1 MADIISFPS
10 LLVGFH
16 QNISSIE
23 TRISRSGRLNHFLSG
38 EYHIQEGHRICSKCN
53 NTAHVHGS
61 AQIHLSHIPLG
72 NELSTLTFERMRFK
86 CPCCGSTWMQDV
98 PFKAKGHFITVQLE
112 TYAHDLLEKG
122 LSNKMVCSITGLGR
136 NTVKDIDMKRL
147 GGLYTQVG
155 TDGKRHLLKPERQT
169 TAIAVDEIKIH
180 EGPVF
185 ITVIIDLETGHILWI
200 AHGKKKKAILD
211 FIEHVGKDWF
221 DTVEAVACD
230 MNSDYQEVFEDEFD
244 HIQVVFDHFHII
256 KNFNEKVVAEVR
268 KDEQRRL
275 TREGNIEAAKALKK
289 TRYILLSKR
298 ETLQKKDQAAING
311 KIIVHEGNLFPRSE
325 KLAMGNKEQ
334 KYDDLIREN
343 ELLFKLDLIKQALDE
358 AYRSRDEIEMT
369 ELISNI
375 IDICQKTGN
384 KHFQWFARLLLNHFE
399 GIIAH
404 ASLPYSTGR
413 LEGLNNKAKQ
423 VMRQAYGYRDDEYF
437 FLKLIDSSRHSQRG
451 NQKSHRKSD

>member
-1 MADIISFPS
+1 MADVISFPS
-10 LLVGFH
+10 LLVGFF

-23 TRISRSGRLNHFLSG
+23 TRSSRSGRQNHFLSG
-38 EYHIQEGHRICSKCN
+38 EYPIQESHRICSKCN
-53 NTAHVHGS
+53 NTGHVHGS
-61 AQIHLSHIPLG
+61 TQMHLSHLPLG
-72 NELSTLTFERMRFK
+72 NELSTISFERMRFK

-98 PFKAKGHFITVQLE
+98 PFKAEGHLITVQLE
-112 TYAHDLLEKG
+112 TYAHDLLESG
-122 LSNKMVCSITGLGR
+122 LSNKMVCTITGLGR

-147 GGLYTQVG
+147 ERLYTQTG
-155 TDGKRHLLKPERQT
+155 PDGKRHILKPERQT
-169 TAIAVDEIKIH
+169 KAVAVDEIKIH

-230 MNSDYQEVFEDEFD
+230 MNSDYQEVFEEEFD
-244 HIQVVFDHFHII
+244 HIQVVFDHFHIV

-275 TREGNIEAAKALKK
+275 IEEGNIEGAKALKRTK
-289 TRYILLSKR
+289 YILTSKR
-298 ETLQKKDQAAING
+298 ETLQKKDNEACDG
-311 KIIVHEGNLFPRSE
+311 KIVVHEGNLFPRSE
-325 KLAMGNKEQ
+325 KLAIGGKEE
-334 KYDDLIREN
+334 KYDELIRQN
-343 ELLFKLDLIKQALDE
+343 ELLFKLDLIKECLDE

-369 ELISNI
+369 NLISNI
-375 IDICQKTGN
+375 IETCKGTKN
-384 KHFQWFARLLLNHFE
+384 KHFIWFANLLLNHFE

-423 VMRQAYGYRDDEYF
+423 IPM
-437 FLKLIDSSRHSQRG
+437 L
-451 NQKSHRKSD
+451 